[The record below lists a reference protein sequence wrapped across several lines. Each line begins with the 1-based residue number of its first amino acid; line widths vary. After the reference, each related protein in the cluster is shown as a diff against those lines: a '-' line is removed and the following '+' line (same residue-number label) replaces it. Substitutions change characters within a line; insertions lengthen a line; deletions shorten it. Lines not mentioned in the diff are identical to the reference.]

1 MVSGGPTGV
10 TMKRSLSLFVAV
22 VATFSI
28 AVSSMTAQETGKPA
42 DKPGSGGVS
51 TSAPATPSDDLMS
64 VDADSVGKSDL
75 KLMEYFGEVPEPTG
89 AILSA
94 ASDMANAG
102 KWATAFNSLQT
113 YDPENLD
120 PYVLSLKARM
130 AMAGHLQTYMHI
142 LFNFA
147 DLGEDQSLDDL
158 RGSGVEGAEPIELN
172 VPVLAQTIEEK
183 GVEIPAVLSMVL
195 GDYYSEI
202 LDLYAGQW
210 MESDEEV
217 AVKALENYEK
227 AMVGGITDPR
237 MSLKQAQ
244 LLSRTGNNEAAIAA
258 YRAYLDKNPD
268 DCVVGLEYVKS
279 LSAAGKTE
287 ETFKE
292 IDAMIMTEVDPE
304 HRNEL
309 FMLGVQTSVDA
320 GDSIMTEK
328 YLNAMQADN
337 PSDTVPD
344 LIRHLL
350 AIRAQDEDKAGTL
363 ADKLLASSKGDPN
376 VVRSLVSSW
385 VSENASGKAM
395 DFLDRGILAFP
406 DSHEVL
412 SALLFY
418 KSLLV
423 AEVAT
428 GPEDMGKALEWLVK
442 AEAEFVA
449 FLPPE
454 SPVFATIADLKTKM
468 TEAMAPV
475 EEEAESVTE
484 PNAPAPGAPAASPD
498 APVTDPAKPAG
509 QTEAP
514 ATGTYAAASGDAD
527 ATSAATE

>member
-1 MVSGGPTGV
+1 
-10 TMKRSLSLFVAV
+10 MKRSLSLLVTV
-22 VATFSI
+22 VATYSI
-28 AVSSMTAQETGKPA
+28 AVSSMAAQETVKPA
-42 DKPGSGGVS
+42 DKPGSGGIP
-51 TSAPATPSDDLMS
+51 TSAPATTGDDLMS
-64 VDADSVGKSDL
+64 VDANSVGKSDL
-75 KLMEYFGEVPEPTG
+75 KLLEHFGEVPEPTG

-172 VPVLAQTIEEK
+172 VPVLAQAIEEK

-227 AMVGGITDPR
+227 AMVGGISNNS
-237 MSLKQAQ
+237 MSLKQAK
-244 LLSRTGNNEAAIAA
+244 LLSRTGNNEAAAVA
-258 YRAYLDKNPD
+258 YQSYLSRNPD
-268 DCVVGLEYVKS
+268 DFDVRLEYAKA
-279 LSAAGKTE
+279 LSASGKSK
-287 ETFKE
+287 ETFAE
-292 IDAMIMTEVDPE
+292 IDSMIASAVDPQR
-304 HRNEL
+304 RNEL
-309 FMLGVQTSVDA
+309 FMLGVQTAVDA
-320 GDSIMTEK
+320 GDAEGTEK
-328 YLNAMQADN
+328 YLDSMQADN
-337 PSDTVPD
+337 PQDTVPD

-385 VSENASGKAM
+385 LSENASGKAM
-395 DFLDRGILAFP
+395 AFLDRGILAFP

-468 TEAMAPV
+468 TQAMAPE
-475 EEEAESVTE
+475 EEEAGAVTD
-484 PNAPAPGAPAASPD
+484 PNAPAPGAPAAAPD
-498 APVTDPAKPAG
+498 APAKDPAKPAG

-514 ATGTYAAASGDAD
+514 ATGAYAASGDAD